1 MKESAD
7 YLIVG
12 GGIVGLTIALEL
24 RKRYPA
30 AGIALLEKEAVLGKH
45 ASGRNSGVLHSGIY
59 YDSGTLKAK
68 VCAEGARRMKV
79 FAAEHGINCQ
89 HTGKV
94 IVATSP
100 QHLPVIERL
109 LRNARENGI
118 KAEQL
123 DEQGIRRIE
132 PHAGVYQQ
140 GIHCPDT
147 AVIDSK
153 AVLTKL
159 HELLVNGGVK
169 LFFNAPVSF
178 IDTEA
183 RKVTTPLGEFGY
195 NYLFNCAGA
204 SADKVAKHFGLGLD
218 YALLPFKG
226 IYFKLRPE
234 RAYLVNASIY
244 PVPDVNQPFLGV
256 HLTRVA
262 NGDVYA
268 GPTAIPALG
277 RENYGIL
284 QGAQLGESLRVG
296 FEVARMYLANHQNF
310 RQLVHTELGKYRKKN
325 FFAAVRK
332 LMPELTYDDLVA
344 SDKVGIRPQLINVRE
359 KRLEMDYVIE
369 KSPDSLHVLN
379 AISPAFTSSLAF
391 AEWIVDQSQTA

>member
-1 MKESAD
+1 MKGSAD

-12 GGIVGLTIALEL
+12 GGIVGLTVAREL
-24 RKRYPA
+24 RKRYPTA
-30 AGIALLEKEAVLGKH
+30 SIALLEKEAVLGKH

-68 VCAEGARRMKV
+68 VCAEGARRMKA

-89 HTGKV
+89 HSGKV
-94 IVATSP
+94 IVATSV
-100 QHLPVIERL
+100 QDLPVIERL
-109 LRNARENGI
+109 LKNARENGI
-118 KAEQL
+118 RAVRL
-123 DEQGIRRIE
+123 DEQGIHQIE

-153 AVLTKL
+153 AVISKL
-159 HELLVNGGVK
+159 QELLINDGVK
-169 LFFNAPVSF
+169 IFFNAPVSS
-178 IDTEA
+178 INTEA
-183 RKVTTPLGEFGY
+183 RKVITPIGEFGY
-195 NYLFNCAGA
+195 KYLFNCAGA
-204 SADKVAKHFGLGLD
+204 SADKVAKFFGLGLD

-234 RAYLVNASIY
+234 RAHLVHANIY
-244 PVPDVNQPFLGV
+244 PVPNVNQPFLGV

-262 NGDVYA
+262 SGDVYA

-296 FEVARMYLANHQNF
+296 FEVSKMYLANHQNF

-332 LMPELTYDDLVA
+332 LMPELTYDDLVS

-369 KSPDSLHVLN
+369 KSSDSLHVLN

-391 AEWIVDQSQTA
+391 AEWIVDQSEIV